1 MAKKAW
7 GGLWTEQ
14 KLDAFEKYVKA
25 YLTIMNNNRDKFGWK
40 LIYFDAFAGS
50 GSREAGQEQDDK
62 NKIPLFD
69 ITEEDEAVYCG
80 AAERVVNI
88 DLRGF
93 DYYCFIESDETSKS
107 ELEQKL
113 DPIRVTKNLDL
124 RFRYGDAN
132 EYIKKLAE
140 TIRSDSNKYRSLAM
154 IDPFGMQV
162 NWESIEQFKGTKTD
176 LWILIP
182 SGVIV
187 NRLLDRNGKLPHIE
201 KLVSFFGLS
210 ESEIKEQFYK
220 KQTSM
225 GLFDMEDDIKKV
237 SEPIK
242 KITEV
247 YIQKLMTIFDYVT
260 PKPLVLFNS
269 RNVPIYHFAF
279 ASNNPTALK
288 IADEIIGGG
297 KK

>member
-1 MAKKAW
+1 MAKKTW

-25 YLTIMNNNRDKFGWK
+25 YLTIMNKSRDKFGWK

-50 GSREAGQEQDDK
+50 GSRETESGEKDK
-62 NKIPLFD
+62 NKFPLFD

-80 AAERVVNI
+80 AAERVTSIN
-88 DLRGF
+88 LRGF
-93 DYYCFIESDETSKS
+93 DYYYFIESDELSKS
-107 ELEQKL
+107 ELEQRL
-113 DPIRVTKNLDL
+113 NPIKSAKNLDL
-124 RFRYGDAN
+124 RFRSGDAN
-132 EYIKKLAE
+132 EYIKMLAE
-140 TIRSDSNKYRSLAM
+140 TMKSNIKYCSLVM

-162 NWESIEQFKGTKTD
+162 DWESIEQLKGTKTD

-187 NRLLDRNGKLPHIE
+187 NRLLDRSGKLPHIE

-210 ESEIKEQFYK
+210 ELEIKERFYK
-220 KQTSM
+220 KQTSS
-225 GLFDMEDDIKKV
+225 GLFDMEDEVRKV

-279 ASNNPTALK
+279 ASSNNIAKK
-288 IADEIIGGG
+288 IANDIIGRG
-297 KK
+297 K